1 MSDAGHHSRGT
12 WRTAWSHANTSFYD
26 SHRAQDHFS
35 TSIHVNATVARQ
47 LARLIQVRHPS
58 DHQEVHVIDI
68 GSGSGRLL
76 EQLRHFLPK
85 RIRLLGVDRR
95 PRPARLP
102 PDIDWRQVEID
113 DGTVDITGDDGH
125 LDGLLIAHE
134 FLDDIPCDVV
144 ELDDELCERL
154 VLVDTA
160 TGAEELGPALDDP
173 AAAALLDRYPPAESM
188 EWLRH
193 WWPITRPAARREIGI
208 ARDRTW
214 SRLRRILRAGTAVAV
229 DYAHTRPERTAGL
242 WDAGTLKGFRDGR
255 PRRPVPDGSVN
266 ITAHVA
272 LDSCAHA
279 GSPLRSQTQMV
290 DDVSL
295 DSWPL
300 ERGGYTWLIE
310 DVQRVPVER

>member
-1 MSDAGHHSRGT
+1 M
-12 WRTAWSHANTSFYD
+12 
-26 SHRAQDHFS
+26 
-35 TSIHVNATVARQ
+35 ARQ

-113 DGTVDITGDDGH
+113 DGPVDIPGDDGH

-193 WWPITRPAARREIGI
+193 WWPITRPAARREIGL
-208 ARDRTW
+208 ARDPTW
-214 SRLRRILRAGTAVAV
+214 SRLRRILR
-229 DYAHTRPERTAGL
+229 
-242 WDAGTLKGFRDGR
+242 
-255 PRRPVPDGSVN
+255 
-266 ITAHVA
+266 
-272 LDSCAHA
+272 
-279 GSPLRSQTQMV
+279 
-290 DDVSL
+290 
-295 DSWPL
+295 
-300 ERGGYTWLIE
+300 
-310 DVQRVPVER
+310 